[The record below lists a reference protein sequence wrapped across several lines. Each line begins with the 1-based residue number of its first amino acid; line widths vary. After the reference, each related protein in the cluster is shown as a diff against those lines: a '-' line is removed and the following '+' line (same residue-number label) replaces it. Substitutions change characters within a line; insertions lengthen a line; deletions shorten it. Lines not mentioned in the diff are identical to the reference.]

1 MPQLTDD
8 KRIIVDKVSFSYKS
22 DDVSDSR
29 PDKKAL
35 DGITLNIEKGSYTAV
50 TGPNGS
56 GKSTLAKLID
66 ILEMPDEGRIVVFGK
81 DTSSDRSFWDIRRK
95 CSIIFQNP
103 DNQIVGTTVEED
115 VAFGPENLGVPTDEL
130 RKRVDKALKDVGLYE
145 YRERP
150 SSALS
155 GGQKQKL
162 AIAGALAMH
171 PDILIMDESTSMLDP
186 HSRQEVLDIVEAMRI
201 RDDLTLITITHDMT
215 EAARCDRI
223 LVIKDGRV
231 ALEGTPAEV
240 FSEKEKIDEMSLVM
254 PVEYSFAYRLAE
266 LSGGTLS
273 MEDLKD
279 RESLKTACA
288 RELKKITPGSIKE
301 SPFEKK
307 AEKDEVILQVKD
319 LSYSYD
325 DGKTYALEG
334 IDLDVHKGEI
344 LVIAGRSGCGK
355 TTLITHFNGILKAQ
369 KGSVTVNGI
378 DSSDKKNVMK
388 IRQKVG
394 LVFQYPEYQLFDE
407 TVYKD
412 ICFGLKRWGVP
423 ENEYRERVNKACE
436 MTGFKTTNLEKSPFE
451 LSGGQQRRAAIA
463 GVLVMQPDILVM
475 DEPGAGLDPA
485 GRKAMFD
492 MISRLRDSGVTVII
506 VSHNMDDSA
515 IVADRVCYMRRGKIV
530 KVGKPEEM
538 FCGAENE
545 FNIPRPYITEFA
557 LETASLAGIGDYD
570 SCGDFTPEGEALA
583 LASYYA
589 GGDHHDR

>member
-1 MPQLTDD
+1 MANLTDD
-8 KRIIVDKVSFSYKS
+8 KRIKVEKVSFSYS
-22 DDVSDSR
+22 SEDDTAAK
-29 PDKKAL
+29 PPKKAL
-35 DGITLNIEKGSYTAV
+35 DGISLQIGKGSYTAI

-81 DTSSDRSFWDIRRK
+81 DTSSEDSFWDIRRK

-115 VAFGPENLGVPTDEL
+115 VAFGPENLGVPTAEL
-130 RKRVDKALKDVGLYE
+130 RERVDKALKDVGLYE
-145 YRERP
+145 YRTRP

-171 PDILIMDESTSMLDP
+171 PDILIMDESTAMLDP
-186 HSRQEVLDIVEAMRI
+186 HSRQEVLEIVEAMRI
-201 RDDLTLITITHDMT
+201 RDELTLITITHDMT

-231 ALEGTPAEV
+231 ALEGTPSEV
-240 FSEKEKIDEMSLVM
+240 FSQKELIEEMSLVL
-254 PVEYSFAYRLAE
+254 PVEYSFAYKIAE
-266 LSGGTLS
+266 MSKGTLS
-273 MEDLKD
+273 AEDLKGRD
-279 RESLKTACA
+279 SLKLACA
-288 RELKKITPGSIKE
+288 RELKKIKADMVPGTKRKE
-301 SPFEKK
+301 RK
-307 AEKDEVILQVKD
+307 AQDEVIMSVKD

-325 DGKTYALEG
+325 EGKTFAIED

-344 LVIAGRSGCGK
+344 LVLAGRSGCGK

-378 DSSDKKNVMK
+378 DTSDKKNVMK

-412 ICFGLKRWGVP
+412 ICFGLKRWSVP
-423 ENEYRERVNKACE
+423 EKEFPDRVDKACK
-436 MTGFKTTNLEKSPFE
+436 MTGFKTEYLEKSPFD

-463 GVLVMQPDILVM
+463 GVLVMEPDILVM
-475 DEPGAGLDPA
+475 DEPGAGLDPT
-485 GRKAMFD
+485 GRKSMFD

-515 IVADRVCYMRRGKIV
+515 IVADRVCYMRRGRIV
-530 KVGKPEEM
+530 KVGRPEEM
-538 FCGAENE
+538 FCGKENE

-557 LETASLAGIGDYD
+557 LEVADLAGIPGYD

-583 LASYYA
+583 LAAYYA